1 MENRENKNMGILFG
15 ILVIVVIAGLSL
27 KFLKTKKNHSSPAPE
42 PEPPVQKPIFPGKQ
56 TIIEAMESLLSLNL
70 MIRTDHELDN
80 DLLVSIEQIIDDIRF
95 VLPMMIERY
104 PGDSLTYE
112 IEKIGKTH
120 LKKIVKEFLDL
131 SISSRQAQHD
141 IFKNTIDNLS
151 QVTKRSRQIIENNE
165 TAEFKTM
172 AHFLAGKFSS

>member
-1 MENRENKNMGILFG
+1 MGILFG
-15 ILVIVVIAGLSL
+15 VIVIAVLVGLGFT
-27 KFLKTKKNHSSPAPE
+27 FLKKQKKPSAPS
-42 PEPPVQKPIFPGKQ
+42 PEPPKQ
-56 TIIEAMESLLSLNL
+56 EPVAAPDKQAIMEAAESLLSLNL
-70 MIRTDHELDN
+70 MIRTDHDLDN

-95 VLPMMIERY
+95 VLPMMMERY

-131 SISSRQAQHD
+131 SIQGRQAQHD